1 MINADMPKI
10 LHGQRKNLRQC
21 GLYLQKYFDVNPLL
35 FRFFRDNE
43 TDVHELNYLFWEC
56 TTRCNL
62 HCRHCGSDCSV
73 LSRERDMPLAD
84 FLGAL
89 DTIPAEHRPKGFTVI
104 LTGGEPLMGPDI
116 TQTGEEICKRGFGWG
131 IVSNGWFYNEKMHV
145 RLMEA
150 GMRVLTIS
158 LDGMES
164 SHDWM
169 RGVPGSFKRAVN
181 AIGIMAREPRLN
193 ADVVTCV
200 NKRNLDELEQIY
212 ELLSGLGV
220 KQWRLLTI
228 IPIGRA
234 ASDPDMHLTDA
245 EFVRLME
252 FIKEKRDLPGMNVTF
267 SCEGYLGRYEEK
279 VREVRYFCH
288 AGINI
293 ASVLIDGRICA
304 CPNIDRDRFSQGNIY
319 DDNFYD
325 VWENRFLPFRDRS
338 WARTG
343 KCKDCK
349 KWQNCLGNGM
359 HNWHG
364 ESDEVL
370 QCHYSKTL

>member
-104 LTGGEPLMGPDI
+104 LTGGEPLMRPDI

-200 NKRNLDELEQIY
+200 YKRNLEELVQIY
-212 ELLSGLGV
+212 ELLSRLGV